1 MTRLVLLLLCALL
14 TLPLATP
21 VRAESPEAFIQASMA
36 AMQQQAN
43 AHAATWGLGKAKRW
57 SADLDKGVLRFEF
70 ADGTLAEAPL
80 QVVGTYNTENGS
92 FLWGWDHPSVPA
104 PLRQHAELAR
114 QWGERENVPKFNT
127 RQVRCSEDEAWAFA
141 AVANRLAQ
149 AQGVYRGPTGAVR
162 VFMTFGDVT
171 LTRPPGK

>member
-1 MTRLVLLLLCALL
+1 MNRLLALLAGLLLA
-14 TLPLATP
+14 LPL
-21 VRAESPEAFIQASMA
+21 RAEPPEAFITA
-36 AMQQQAN
+36 AIEGMKQQAD

-92 FLWGWDHPSVPA
+92 FLWAWDHPSVPA

-114 QWGERENVPKFNT
+114 QWGEREGVPKFNT
-127 RQVRCSEDEAWAFA
+127 RQVRCSEEEAWAFA
-141 AVANRLAQ
+141 AVTNRLAK